1 MKKIIFLMSAML
13 LTSSCVETAV
23 LGSVATVGT
32 VAVQERTAGKALD
45 DTAIFWK
52 IKQLYVNEEKSK
64 DLLAGISVEVIEG
77 RVHLTGTVNS
87 TETRIDAVRLAWKP
101 KGVVEVINDITI
113 KDENSLTDIVQNKW
127 IKTQISSRLLLE
139 KGVRSVNYSIE
150 VVDGVVYLMGIAQD
164 ANELNKVT
172 TIASMV
178 KGVQKVVNH
187 AILKTD
193 ASRS

>member
-1 MKKIIFLMSAML
+1 MI
-13 LTSSCVETAV
+13 
-23 LGSVATVGT
+23 
-32 VAVQERTAGKALD
+32 
-45 DTAIFWK
+45 
-52 IKQLYVNEEKSK
+52 
-64 DLLAGISVEVIEG
+64 
-77 RVHLTGTVNS
+77 
-87 TETRIDAVRLAWKP
+87 
-101 KGVVEVINDITI
+101 EVINDITI

-127 IKTQISSRLLLE
+127 IKSQISGRLLLE

-150 VVDGVVYLMGIAQD
+150 VVDGIVYLMGIAQD